1 MLGSQAVR
9 TAVPPRVTLAKY
21 SAKNW
26 PVGHD
31 EPPPPLPIENVNALD
46 TAASL
51 RTATDAWPAL
61 AMSLAGMA
69 AVSCVALTNVVGR
82 LSPFHVTMLPATKL
96 LPVAVS
102 VNPGP
107 PGAAEFGESAVRVG
121 LTEPAA
127 DQLTCATAKIDA
139 S

>member
-31 EPPPPLPIENVNALD
+31 EPPPLPMAKVSALD

-51 RTATDAWPAL
+51 RTATDAWPAA

-82 LSPFHVTMLPATKL
+82 LSPFQVTMLPATKL

-102 VNPGP
+102 VNPGL

-127 DQLTCATAKIDA
+127 DQLTFATARIDA